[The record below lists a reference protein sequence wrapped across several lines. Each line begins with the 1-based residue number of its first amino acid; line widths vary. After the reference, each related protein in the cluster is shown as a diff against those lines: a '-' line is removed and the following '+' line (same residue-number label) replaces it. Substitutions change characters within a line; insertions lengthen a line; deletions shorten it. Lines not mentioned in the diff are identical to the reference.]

1 VGSVAEVFSAT
12 VRDAGIGHVF
22 GFPGGA
28 TVELAE
34 RARLVGVE
42 FVLAHS
48 EWSAGYMAGMYG
60 DLTGR
65 PGVVLTTVGPGAT
78 NVVNATANALLDRS
92 PMLTITGRHGLGAG
106 THAHQRLNQVSLMEA
121 VTKWSTTIEAPAF
134 PAQLHRAMRI
144 ALAERPGPVHLDLP
158 SDQPDA
164 ATGELGAPDPLPCVR
179 YGVPQG
185 VEEAAA
191 RLRQARRPVVVAG
204 YTALRLGAGAGLRDL
219 AERWGIP
226 VVTTPKAKGVLPE
239 THPYWA
245 GVIEMAGPHYMN
257 EFLGQ
262 ADLLIAAGLDAV
274 ELILPWKHRM
284 PVVHVDSLP
293 NTDEVYLSELD
304 LVGDVGGALAAVATL
319 APEGPRWTESEI
331 AQHRQEYLR
340 RNVVGS
346 DAGLAPSRVVFAARE
361 LLDET
366 ALVISDVGS
375 HKMLLGGLWKTV
387 LPHTFFMS
395 NGLGTMGFSLPAAIA
410 AQLVHPDRRVVSFV
424 GDGGL
429 AMVSGELG
437 TAVDRGLPIVV
448 VVFNDRALD
457 RILRKQESEGYPAIG
472 TTFGNPDLVKL
483 AEAHG
488 AAGFR
493 ARTEAEF
500 LAALEQALA
509 AGAPALIDAQIETRE
524 YQVQFSA

>member
-1 VGSVAEVFSAT
+1 MATVAEVFGTA
-12 VRDAGIGHVF
+12 VRDAGVGHVF

-34 RARLVGVE
+34 RARLVDVE

-65 PGVVLTTVGPGAT
+65 PGVLLTTIGPGAT
-78 NVVNATANALLDRS
+78 NAVNATANALLDRS
-92 PMLTITGRHGLGAG
+92 PMLTITGRHGLGSS
-106 THAHQRLNQVSLMEA
+106 THAHQRLNQVSILEP

-134 PAQLHRAMRI
+134 AEQLHRALRI

-158 SDQPDA
+158 SDQPHA
-164 ATGELGAPDPLPCVR
+164 ATRGEAPGPLPCVR
-179 YGVPQG
+179 YGVPAG
-185 VEEAAA
+185 VEEAAG
-191 RLRQARRPVVVAG
+191 RLRRARRPVVVAG
-204 YTALRLGAGAGLRDL
+204 YTALRHGAGEGLRRL
-219 AERWGIP
+219 VERWGLP
-226 VVTTPKAKGVLPE
+226 VVTTPKAKGVVPE
-239 THPYWA
+239 SHPYWA
-245 GVIEMAGPHYMN
+245 GVVEMAGPHFMN
-257 EFLGQ
+257 EFVGQ

-284 PVVHVDSLP
+284 PVVHVDPLP
-293 NTDEVYLSELD
+293 NTDDVYVSELD
-304 LVGDVGGALAAVATL
+304 LVGDIGGALAAIAEL
-319 APEGPRWTESEI
+319 APEGPCWTEREI
-331 AQHRQEYLR
+331 AEHRDEYLR
-340 RNVVGS
+340 RNLVPS
-346 DAGLAPSRVVFAARE
+346 DGLAPSRVVFAARE
-361 LLDET
+361 QIDET

-375 HKMLLGGLWKTV
+375 HKMLLGGLWRTER
-387 LPHTFFMS
+387 PRTFFMS

-448 VVFNDRALD
+448 VVFNDRSLD
-457 RILRKQESEGYPAIG
+457 RILRKQEAEGYPAIG

-493 ARTEAEF
+493 ARTEAQF
-500 LAALEQALA
+500 RGALEQALR
-509 AGAPALIDAQIETRE
+509 AGGPALVDAQIDTRE